1 MGNDTFV
8 EMTPDEISFG
18 IGKIKEFINNFDYE
32 YLKNNVYTIDGIK
45 GLYNSENNTYLKV
58 QLFRAICE
66 IAEGDIIRFKPIDEG
81 WYKFIDETYHIEND
95 YLHYLNI
102 LKFNIV
108 PDYIVRK
115 VEEMMLN
122 I

>member
-1 MGNDTFV
+1 MKFS
-8 EMTPDEISFG
+8 IIG